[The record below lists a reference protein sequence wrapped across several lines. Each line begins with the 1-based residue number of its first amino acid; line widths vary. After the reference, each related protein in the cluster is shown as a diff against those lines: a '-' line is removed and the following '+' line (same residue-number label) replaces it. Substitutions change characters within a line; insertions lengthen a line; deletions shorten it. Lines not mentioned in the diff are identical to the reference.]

1 MLGMPLS
8 PEYCTKITELFNES
22 KTVVGVRAISTVTL
36 VKLKEKIEASKD
48 AAKSKAAI
56 VRETRRLIA
65 ALEVTLPGAL
75 WTYLDEAA
83 ATT

>member
-1 MLGMPLS
+1 MGGEPHNIDPSEVYDLL
-8 PEYCTKITELFNES
+8 
-22 KTVVGVRAISTVTL
+22 RAEDRD
-36 VKLKEKIEASKD
+36 KFKEKIEASKD